1 MEETTRGSARGE
13 ADFAHRPRWWSRL
26 ADSPSH
32 DPIATAETE
41 LAPAPSTSD
50 RAELDLSGLTP
61 TERAAFRVVHWMNR
75 RPFKRLWS
83 FPQRNIGAR
92 VVGLACSN
100 LLRVEGFGHVEG
112 ASRETPLLLVGN
124 HRSYFDMFVVS
135 SIIAL
140 RSRGWT
146 AFFFPVRG
154 RFFYQSATGV
164 FVNFL
169 FAWWAMYPPFFRR
182 PGTRAFDQWAL
193 RRLVALCR
201 EGRGHVIGFHPEGTR
216 NKGPDPY
223 SFLRAQPGVG
233 QLIKDARPQV
243 IPVFVAGI
251 GNSALRQ
258 MRANYTRGEAVR
270 VHFGPPIDFAAY
282 FEKPNRARTYV
293 EIADRVMTCIRELA
307 EQDRAM
313 MANERREA

>member
-1 MEETTRGSARGE
+1 MDRG
-13 ADFAHRPRWWSRL
+13 
-26 ADSPSH
+26 
-32 DPIATAETE
+32 T
-41 LAPAPSTSD
+41 
-50 RAELDLSGLTP
+50 LDLTGLSSI
-61 TERAAFRVVHWMNR
+61 ERAAFRVVHWMNR
-75 RPFKRLWS
+75 RPLKRLWA

-100 LLRVEGFGHVEG
+100 LLQVHGFDHVEG
-112 ASRETPLLLVGN
+112 ASREQPLLLVGN

-135 SIIAL
+135 SVIV
-140 RSRGWT
+140 RRTRGWT

-169 FAWWAMYPPFFRR
+169 FAWWGMYPPFFRR
-182 PGTRAFDQWAL
+182 PATRGFDQWAL
-193 RRLVALCR
+193 RQLVALCR

-216 NKGPDPY
+216 NKGSDPY
-223 SFLRAQPGVG
+223 TLLRAQPGVG
-233 QLIKDARPQV
+233 QLIKEARPQV

-258 MRANYTRGEAVR
+258 IRANFTRGEPVR
-270 VHFGPPIDFAAY
+270 VHFGPPIDFTA
-282 FEKPNRARTYV
+282 FFDKPNRARTYV
-293 EIADRVMTCIRELA
+293 EIADRVMTCIAELA

-313 MANERREA
+313 RTGERREA